1 MLSGLFSFVF
11 QMNFYFLEKHL
22 QEASMSKCKPIS
34 IATTL
39 AYWLLSGTIVLYGQQ
54 AKPETSIENIFQMGL
69 IAQDTNGDQIADAI
83 CGHVIVPKSPSAAE
97 NTAAANFAAR
107 LGYETS
113 ALTLPI
119 VVAATGQMAK
129 SCPAEKANLWVG
141 REAFPAGA
149 AAVADHEIAQFQ
161 IGEGGV
167 FSVTGGLLIA
177 GADPGGLLAAADAY
191 SARAPYQ
198 WSVQGEKLQGIART
212 INARFESQKLSA
224 TVELVAVTYQSGQS
238 GITRVVLQVT
248 GSADMPAVQK
258 ALEAGEGESPL
269 RMITAREVELRMAD
283 GAPLLLGGGG
293 LRGVVGTPSAPPAGG
308 GGAVGGDAAGGPR
321 LLDLHELFG
330 IHGLLT
336 GNQKNLVPESVSSKL
351 YVSAGEAGV
360 AMANLAARL
369 GLETIGITLPIAVPD
384 MGASPVQV
392 QSAAIIS
399 GETPLTQHVKDL
411 LGAPGGTPMDKI
423 QSGQFGK
430 DGASELPALKPGE
443 GELHVVD
450 RAFGANPALLVR
462 GDTAGTAAALDFA
475 SQHLP
480 YLWEPSK
487 KFMGLEEMRLDLAR
501 FFSLR
506 SSAGQATAALFDLD
520 QWIDELAIG
529 GKKVN
534 SANVEVDVDESDPK
548 LAKFVRDAVA
558 AKLNLKAQDVEV
570 TTGNLHAGTK
580 CCDSNPDLHNV
591 SQIVPFKQPEPTF
604 RDDFTIAW
612 EGKRM
617 LEAVLKATTN
627 MPKGQPVKLE
637 VRVSESPEER
647 AKLKQQLIDML
658 KEAGA
663 DLGQAEVTVLC
674 TYKSGYSWLV
684 DEIAPMLKTKGV
696 AQMKIE
702 FAPYPDPTKQTTMRS
717 LYRWNQELFPVDEVL
732 SKDLQIPLKDIE
744 IAKMNDDKGPTYRVH
759 AYGADGKEILSREF
773 TVKTV
778 SRPYNDQ
785 FPEYE
790 RVTVETGW
798 VKLTVGTQS
807 LLDERVESDIEM
819 FWDHYQSQTLP
830 KIFKIVMAQN
840 DGRPRVEFQP
850 LFDTLKISYKMS
862 EPDYQIGIE
871 QERISSL
878 EGLQEDVFF
887 NTENFFYM
895 LGDLLAGGRMD
906 YQGRIIP
913 VSYPSRDGEDGEVH
927 IEFYAK
933 DAGFP
938 KIRLAWKT
946 DGDSTEHEKER
957 PLAAVPSTGH
967 MRLMAARVQAG
978 KDSVSSLTWRMPVDF
993 KKYNYNEWI
1002 VLAEKSRVDRTISSS
1017 DQAVAQVEWLQKM
1030 HAAGLYSDSLTYPR
1044 LASLGFEF
1052 ELPVPMNSPEH
1063 AKKEIVTSQLA
1074 VMPPVTKR
1082 PMIADFKPAP
1092 VDSTGHFVQWDNPIS
1107 PRDEEHLLSRL
1118 ATYPGVDVYWMG
1130 RTYLGLN
1137 IWAADMTL
1145 PTPSTLTSMPK
1156 ATTLKATIIYSGRQ
1170 HANEVSSTSHL
1181 MKLGE
1186 ELVLDPKRRESLKK
1200 VNVVLHPI
1208 TNVDGAELAIDLA
1221 KIAPHN
1227 MLHPAYHASLTADVV
1242 NAQNEEFPV
1251 YPESATRRL
1260 LWNAWLPDAFLNPHG
1275 YPTHEWV
1282 QPFSEY
1288 SSWITTRTGAET
1300 GRTNWVPRGW
1310 FTSLGYLGDDE
1321 HPDSR
1326 TVTYALREKIVSE
1339 MAKTPGVL
1347 EMNAHENDRYERYQ
1361 HWDEESYQ
1369 QPIYK
1374 GVRIN
1379 MALKGQDG
1387 GARGNSG
1394 PSVGIGG
1401 LMVRYPEITYDDGYT
1416 EAPDETA
1423 YGDFLHLVASAGLA
1437 YDHAHLDYLTEGN
1450 PKIKRTQKDAADG
1463 VTWQV
1468 ERKRPILPLTLPS
1481 VPQAEGV
1488 KQ

>member
-1 MLSGLFSFVF
+1 
-11 QMNFYFLEKHL
+11 
-22 QEASMSKCKPIS
+22 MSNCKPIS

-39 AYWLLSGTIVLYGQQ
+39 MYWLLSGAVGLYGQQ
-54 AKPETSIENIFQMGL
+54 SKTETPIENVFQMNL
-69 IAQDTNGDQIADAI
+69 IVQDTNGDQIADVI
-83 CGHVIVPKSPSAAE
+83 CGRVIVPKSPSAAE
-97 NTAAANFAAR
+97 NTAAANLAAR

-119 VVAATGQMAK
+119 VVAATSPMPK
-129 SCPAEKANLWVG
+129 SCPTEKANLWVG
-141 REAFPAGA
+141 REALPTGVPT
-149 AAVADHEIAQFQ
+149 VASSEIAGFQ

-167 FSVTGGLLIA
+167 FSVPGGLFIA
-177 GADPGGLLAAADAY
+177 SNDSSGLLAAADAY

-198 WSVQGEKLQGIART
+198 WSVQGDKLQGIARI
-212 INARFESQKLSA
+212 INARLEDQKVSA
-224 TVELVAVTYQSGQS
+224 TVELVAVTYQSGQP
-238 GITRVVLQVT
+238 GIRRAVLQVT
-248 GSADMPAVQK
+248 GTADMAAIQK
-258 ALEAGEGESPL
+258 ALDAGEGESPL
-269 RMITAREVELRMAD
+269 RMITAREIELRMAD
-283 GAPLLLGGGG
+283 GSPLLLGGGG
-293 LRGVVGTPSAPPAGG
+293 LRTGAGATAAAPAAGNGTG
-308 GGAVGGDAAGGPR
+308 GGDAAGGPR

-336 GNQKNLVPESVSSKL
+336 GNQKNLIPESVSSKL
-351 YVSAGEAGV
+351 YVPAGEPGI

-369 GLETIGITLPIAVPD
+369 GLETTGITLPIALPD
-384 MGASPVQV
+384 TGASTVQV
-392 QSAAIIS
+392 RSSAVIS
-399 GETPLTQHVKDL
+399 GETPLTQHARDM

-423 QSGQFGK
+423 LAGQFAK
-430 DGASELPALKPGE
+430 DGAPELPALKPGE
-443 GELHVVD
+443 GELHVID

-462 GDTAGTAAALDFA
+462 GDTTGAVAALDYA
-475 SQHLP
+475 SQRLP

-487 KFMGLEEMRLDLAR
+487 RFAGLEEMRLDLAK

-506 SSAGQATAALFDLD
+506 SSTGQATAALFNLD
-520 QWIDELAIG
+520 QWMDELTAA
-529 GKKVN
+529 GKKIT
-534 SANVEVDVDESDPK
+534 SASAELDVDESDPK
-548 LAKFVRDAVA
+548 LAKFVRDEIA
-558 AKLNLKAQDVEV
+558 AKLKTHNVEV
-570 TTGNLHAGTK
+570 KTGNLHAGTK
-580 CCDSNPDLHNV
+580 CCDSNPDLHNI
-591 SQIVPFKQPEPTF
+591 SQIVPFKQAEPTF
-604 RDDFTIAW
+604 RDDFTIPW

-617 LEAVLKATTN
+617 MEAVRKATTN

-647 AKLKQQLIDML
+647 AKIKQQLMDML
-658 KEAGA
+658 KQAGA
-663 DLGQAEVTVLC
+663 DPAQTEVTVLC

-684 DEIAPMLKTKGV
+684 DEIEPMLKGKSV
-696 AQMKIE
+696 AKMKIE
-702 FAPYPDPTKQTTMRS
+702 FAPYPDPTKQTTMQS

-732 SKDLQIPLKDIE
+732 AKNLQIPLKDIE
-744 IAKMNDDKGPTYRVH
+744 IAKMDDDKGPTYKVH

-778 SRPYNDQ
+778 IRPYNDQ

-798 VKLTVGTQS
+798 VKLMVGIQS

-819 FWDHYQSQTLP
+819 FWDHYQAQTLP
-830 KIFKIVMAQN
+830 RIFKIVMAQN
-840 DGRPRVEFQP
+840 EGKPRVEFQP
-850 LFDTLKISYKMS
+850 LFDTLKVSYTMS
-862 EPDYQIGIE
+862 EPDYEIGIE

-878 EGLQEDVFF
+878 EGLQEDTFF

-933 DAGFP
+933 DAGIP
-938 KIRLAWKT
+938 KVRLAWKT
-946 DGDSTEHEKER
+946 DGDQVEHEKER
-957 PLAAVPSTGH
+957 DLAAIPSAGH
-967 MRLMAARVQAG
+967 LRLVAARVQAG
-978 KDSVSSLTWRMPVDF
+978 KDSVNSLTWRMPVDF

-1017 DQAVAQVEWLQKM
+1017 DQAAAQVEWLQKM
-1030 HAAGLYSDSLTYPR
+1030 HAAGLYLDSLTYPR
-1044 LASLGFEF
+1044 LSSLGFEF
-1052 ELPVPMNSPEH
+1052 ELPIAINAPEH

-1074 VMPPVTKR
+1074 VTPPATKR
-1082 PMIADFKPAP
+1082 PMIADFKPTP
-1092 VDSTGHFVQWDNPIS
+1092 VDDTRHFVQWEKPIS
-1107 PRDEEHLLSRL
+1107 PEEEEHLLSRL

-1130 RTYLGLN
+1130 RTYLGRN

-1145 PTPSTLTSMPK
+1145 PTPSSLTSMPK
-1156 ATTLKATIIYSGRQ
+1156 ATTLKASIIYSGRQ

-1186 ELVLDPKRRESLKK
+1186 ELVLDPKRKESLKT

-1221 KIAPHN
+1221 KISPHN

-1288 SSWITTRTGAET
+1288 SSWITTRMGAET

-1321 HPDSR
+1321 HPESR
-1326 TVTYALREKIVSE
+1326 TVTYALREKIVGE

-1347 EMNAHENDRYERYQ
+1347 ELNASENARYERYQ

-1379 MALKGQDG
+1379 MALKGQDS
-1387 GARGNSG
+1387 GARGNTG
-1394 PSVGIGG
+1394 ASVGIGG

-1416 EAPDETA
+1416 EVPDETA

-1437 YDHAHLDYLTEGN
+1437 YDHAHLDYMTEGKL
-1450 PKIKRTQKDAADG
+1450 KIKRTQKDAADG

-1468 ERKRPILPLTLPS
+1468 ERKRPIMPLTPLPVS
-1481 VPQAEGV
+1481 QAEGV

>member
-1 MLSGLFSFVF
+1 MSCIRSVSILTGVSCLFLSVV
-11 QMNFYFLEKHL
+11 
-22 QEASMSKCKPIS
+22 AS
-34 IATTL
+34 
-39 AYWLLSGTIVLYGQQ
+39 YGQQ
-54 AKPETSIENIFQMGL
+54 TKTETPIENAFQLNL
-69 IAQDTNGDQIADAI
+69 IVQDTNGDQIADAI
-83 CGHVIVPKSPSAAE
+83 CGHVVVPKVSSSAE
-97 NTAAANFAAR
+97 NAAAANIAAR

-113 ALTLPI
+113 ALSLP
-119 VVAATGQMAK
+119 VVITTGETAK
-129 SCPAEKANLWVG
+129 VCSGEKASIWVG
-141 REAFPAGA
+141 KESFSGSAST
-149 AAVADHEIAQFQ
+149 VADKEMVQFG

-167 FSVTGGLLIA
+167 FTVPGGLLVVGTDA
-177 GADPGGLLAAADAY
+177 SGLLAAADAY

-198 WSVQGEKLQGIART
+198 WSVQGEKLQGIARI
-212 INARFESQKLSA
+212 INARLEAEKVAAS
-224 TVELVAVTYQSGQS
+224 VELVGVTYQSGQA
-238 GITRVVLQVT
+238 GIRRAVVQVT
-248 GSADMPAVQK
+248 GTADAASIKK
-258 ALEAGEGESPL
+258 ALDPGEGESPL
-269 RMITAREVELRMAD
+269 RMITAREIELRMPD
-283 GAPLLLGGGG
+283 GFSLLLGGGG
-293 LRGVVGTPSAPPAGG
+293 LRPGAVVVGAAPSGGAGAGG
-308 GGAVGGDAAGGPR
+308 DGGEGGATTPR

-336 GNQKNLVPESVSSKL
+336 GNQRNLVPQSVSAKL
-351 YVSAGEAGV
+351 YVPAGESGV

-369 GLETIGITLPIAVPD
+369 GLETTGITLPIALPD
-384 MGASPVQV
+384 TGISTVQIRS
-392 QSAAIIS
+392 SAVIS
-399 GETPLTQHVKDL
+399 GETPLAQHAMDL
-411 LGAPGGTPMDKI
+411 LGAPAGTALDKI
-423 QSGQFGK
+423 LAGQFSK
-430 DGASELPALKPGE
+430 DGVAELPALKPGE
-443 GELHVVD
+443 GELQVVD
-450 RAFGANPALLVR
+450 RAFGINPALLVR
-462 GDTAGTAAALDFA
+462 GDTTGTTAALDYA
-475 SQHLP
+475 SQRLP

-487 KFMGLEEMRLDLAR
+487 KFVSLEEMRLDLAK

-506 SSAGQATAALFDLD
+506 SSAGQATTALFLLD
-520 QWIDELAIG
+520 QWMDEAKAG
-529 GKKVN
+529 GKKVT
-534 SANVEVDVDESDPK
+534 SASAEVDVDEFDPK
-548 LAKFVRDAVA
+548 LAKFVRDEIA
-558 AKLNLKAQDVEV
+558 AKLKTQNVQVK
-570 TTGNLHAGTK
+570 TGNLHAGTK
-580 CCDSNPDLHNV
+580 CCDSDPDLHNI
-591 SQIVPFKQPEPTF
+591 SQVVPFKQAEPTF
-604 RDDFTIAW
+604 RDDFTIPW

-617 LEAVLKATTN
+617 MEAVRKASAN
-627 MPKGQPVKLE
+627 LPKGQTVKLE
-637 VRVSESPEER
+637 VRVSEGPEER
-647 AKLKQQLIDML
+647 VKIKQQLMDLL
-658 KEAGA
+658 KQAGA
-663 DLGQAEVTVLC
+663 DPAQTEVTVLC
-674 TYKSGYSWLV
+674 SYKSGYSWLV
-684 DEIAPMLKTKGV
+684 DEIQPMLKDKGV
-696 AQMKIE
+696 AKIKIE

-732 SKDLQIPLKDIE
+732 AKNLQIPLKSIE
-744 IAKMNDDKGPTYRVH
+744 IAKMDDDKGPTYRVY

-773 TVKTV
+773 TVKMV

-790 RVTVETGW
+790 TVTVETGW
-798 VKLTVGTQS
+798 VTLTAGGKN
-807 LLDERVESDIEM
+807 LLDERVPSDIEM

-830 KIFKIVMAQN
+830 RIFKIVMAQY
-840 DGRPRVEFQP
+840 DGKPRVEFQP
-850 LFDTLKISYKMS
+850 LFDTLKVSYKLS

-878 EGLQEDVFF
+878 EALQEDTFF

-895 LGDLLAGGRMD
+895 FGDLVAGGRMD

-933 DAGFP
+933 DAGPP
-938 KIRLAWKT
+938 KVQLTWKT
-946 DGDSTEHEKER
+946 DDSAEHERER
-957 PLAAVPSTGH
+957 DLAAIPSAGH
-967 MRLMAARVQAG
+967 MRLVAARVQAG
-978 KDSVSSLTWRMPVDF
+978 KDNVTSLTWRMPVDF
-993 KKYNYNEWI
+993 NKYNYDEWI

-1017 DQAVAQVEWLQKM
+1017 DQAVAQVTWLQKM
-1030 HAAGLYSDSLTYPR
+1030 HSAGLYLDSLTYPH

-1052 ELPVPMNSPEH
+1052 ELPVPMNAPEH

-1074 VMPPVTKR
+1074 VVAAATKR
-1082 PMIADFKPAP
+1082 PMIADFKPTP
-1092 VDSTGHFVQWDNPIS
+1092 LDTTGHFVQWDNPIS
-1107 PRDEEHLLSRL
+1107 PEEEEHLLSRL

-1130 RTYLGLN
+1130 RTYLGRN

-1181 MKLGE
+1181 LKLGE
-1186 ELVLDPKRRESLKK
+1186 ELVLDANRRKSLEK

-1221 KIAPHN
+1221 KISPHN
-1227 MLHPAYHASLTADVV
+1227 MLHPAYHASLTADVTS
-1242 NAQNEEFPV
+1242 AQNEEFPV

-1288 SSWITTRTGAET
+1288 SAWITTRVGAET

-1326 TVTYALREKIVSE
+1326 TVTYALREKIVGE

-1347 EMNAHENDRYERYQ
+1347 ELNAHENDRYERYQ
-1361 HWDEESYQ
+1361 RWDAESYQ

-1379 MALKGQDG
+1379 MALKGQDAG
-1387 GARGNSG
+1387 GRGNTG
-1394 PSVGIGG
+1394 ANVGIGG

-1437 YDHAHLDYLTEGN
+1437 YDHAHLDYLTEGKLN
-1450 PKIKRTQKDAADG
+1450 VKRTQRDVVDG

-1468 ERKRPILPLTLPS
+1468 ERKRPIMPLTPPIS
-1481 VPQAEGV
+1481 QAEGV

>member
-1 MLSGLFSFVF
+1 
-11 QMNFYFLEKHL
+11 
-22 QEASMSKCKPIS
+22 MSNCKPIS

-39 AYWLLSGTIVLYGQQ
+39 TCWLLSAGSVLYGQQ
-54 AKPETSIENIFQMGL
+54 GKPETPIENVFQLGL
-69 IAQDTNGDQIADAI
+69 MAQDTNGDQIADAI

-119 VVAATGQMAK
+119 VVAATDQTGK
-129 SCPAEKANLWVG
+129 SCPAEKVSLWIG
-141 REAFPAGA
+141 RETLAAGVA
-149 AAVADHEIAQFQ
+149 TVADQEIAQFQ
-161 IGEGGV
+161 IGEGGI
-167 FSVTGGLLIA
+167 FNVTGGLLIA

-212 INARFESQKLSA
+212 INARLESQKVSA
-224 TVELVAVTYQSGQS
+224 TVELVGVTYHSSQL
-238 GITRVVLQVT
+238 GILRVVLQVT
-248 GSADMPAVQK
+248 GSADMAAVRK

-269 RMITAREVELRMAD
+269 RMITAREIELRMPN
-283 GAPLLLGGGG
+283 GSPLLLGGGG
-293 LRGVVGTPSAPPAGG
+293 LRANAGVSPASPAAEASAGG
-308 GGAVGGDAAGGPR
+308 GDAEGAPR

-336 GNQKNLVPESVSSKL
+336 GNQKNLVPQSVSSKL
-351 YVSAGEAGV
+351 YVPAGESGV

-369 GLETIGITLPIAVPD
+369 GLETTGITLPIAIPD
-384 MGASPVQV
+384 VGASPVQV
-392 QSAAIIS
+392 RSAAVIS
-399 GETPLTQHVKDL
+399 GETLLVQHVKDL
-411 LGAPGGTPMDKI
+411 LGALGGTPMDKI
-423 QSGQFGK
+423 QAGQFAK
-430 DGASELPALKPGE
+430 DGALQLPPLKPGE
-443 GELHVVD
+443 GELQVVD
-450 RAFGANPALLVR
+450 RAFGANPALLIR
-462 GDTAGTAAALDFA
+462 GDSAGTTAALDYA
-475 SQHLP
+475 SQRLP

-487 KFMGLEEMRLDLAR
+487 KFAGLEEMRLDLAK

-506 SSAGQATAALFDLD
+506 SSAGQATAALFNLD
-520 QWIDELAIG
+520 QWMSELSTG
-529 GKKVN
+529 GKKVS
-534 SANVEVDVDESDPK
+534 SASAEVDVDESDPK
-548 LAKFVRDAVA
+548 LAKFVRDEVA
-558 AKLNLKAQDVEV
+558 AKLKLKPQDIEV
-570 TTGNLHAGTK
+570 KTGNLHAGTK
-580 CCDSNPDLHNV
+580 CCDSNPDFHNV

-604 RDDFTIAW
+604 RDDFKIPW

-617 LEAVLKATTN
+617 LDAVRKAATG

-637 VRVSESPEER
+637 VRVSEGPEER
-647 AKLKQQLIDML
+647 EKLKQQLLELL
-658 KEAGA
+658 KQAGSDPA
-663 DLGQAEVTVLC
+663 QTEVTVLC

-684 DEIAPMLKTKGV
+684 DEIAPMLKTKSV
-696 AQMKIE
+696 AKMKID
-702 FAPYPDPTKQTTMRS
+702 FAPYPDLTKQTTMRS

-732 SKDLQIPLKDIE
+732 AKELRTPLKDIE
-744 IAKMNDDKGPTYRVH
+744 IAKMDDDKGPTYRVH
-759 AYGADGKEILSREF
+759 AYSADGKEILSREF
-773 TVKTV
+773 TVKTI

-790 RVTVETGW
+790 TVTVETGW
-798 VKLTVGTQS
+798 VKLTAGAQT
-807 LLDERVESDIEM
+807 LLDERVKSDIEM

-840 DGRPRVEFQP
+840 DGKPRVEFQP

-878 EGLQEDVFF
+878 EGLQEDTFF

-938 KIRLAWKT
+938 KVRLAWKT
-946 DGDSTEHEKER
+946 EGDSTEHEKVR
-957 PLAAVPSTGH
+957 PLAAVPSSGH
-967 MRLMAARVQAG
+967 MRLVAARVQAG

-1002 VLAEKSRVDRTISSS
+1002 VLAEKSRIDRTISSS

-1030 HAAGLYSDSLTYPR
+1030 HAAGLYLDSLTYPR
-1044 LASLGFEF
+1044 LANLGFEF
-1052 ELPVPMNSPEH
+1052 ELPVPLNAPEH
-1063 AKKEIVTSQLA
+1063 AKKEIVFSQLA
-1074 VMPPVTKR
+1074 VVPPATKR
-1082 PMIADFKPAP
+1082 PMIADFKPTP
-1092 VDSTGHFVQWDNPIS
+1092 LDGTGHFVQWDNPIS
-1107 PRDEEHLLSRL
+1107 PGDEEHLLSRL
-1118 ATYPGVDVYWMG
+1118 STYPGVDVYWMG

-1181 MKLGE
+1181 VKLGE
-1186 ELVLDPKRRESLKK
+1186 ELVLDPMRRESLKK

-1347 EMNAHENDRYERYQ
+1347 DMNAHENDRYERYQ

-1387 GARGNSG
+1387 GARGNTG
-1394 PSVGIGG
+1394 ASVGIGG

-1450 PKIKRTQKDAADG
+1450 LKVKRTQKDAADG

-1468 ERKRPILPLTLPS
+1468 ERKRPILPLTPS
-1481 VPQAEGV
+1481 PVSQAEGV
-1488 KQ
+1488 KP

>member
-1 MLSGLFSFVF
+1 
-11 QMNFYFLEKHL
+11 
-22 QEASMSKCKPIS
+22 MSTCKPIS

-39 AYWLLSGTIVLYGQQ
+39 TCWLLSATSVLYGQQ
-54 AKPETSIENIFQMGL
+54 AKPETPIENVFQMGL
-69 IAQDTNGDQIADAI
+69 MAQDTNGDQIADAI
-83 CGHVIVPKSPSAAE
+83 CGHVIVPKASTAAE

-119 VVAATGQMAK
+119 VVAATDQTPK
-129 SCPAEKANLWVG
+129 SCPAEKANVWVG
-141 REAFPAGA
+141 RETLPGSA
-149 AAVADHEIAQFQ
+149 ATVADQEIAQFQ

-167 FSVTGGLLIA
+167 FSVAGGLLIA
-177 GADPGGLLAAADAY
+177 GADPGGLLVAADAY

-198 WSVQGEKLQGIART
+198 WSVQGEKLQGIARA
-212 INARFESQKLSA
+212 INARLESQKVSA
-224 TVELVAVTYQSGQS
+224 TVELVGVTYQNSQP
-238 GITRVVLQVT
+238 GILRVVLQVT
-248 GSADMPAVQK
+248 GSADLAAIRK
-258 ALEAGEGESPL
+258 ALDAGEGESPL
-269 RMITAREVELRMAD
+269 RMITAREVELRMPD
-283 GAPLLLGGGG
+283 GSPLLLGGGG
-293 LRGVVGTPSAPPAGG
+293 LRAGAGVPAAPLANEGGTG
-308 GGAVGGDAAGGPR
+308 GGDAAGAPR

-336 GNQKNLVPESVSSKL
+336 GNQRNLVPQSVSSKL
-351 YVSAGEAGV
+351 YVPAGESGV

-369 GLETIGITLPIAVPD
+369 GLETTGITLPIAIPD
-384 MGASPVQV
+384 VGASPIQV
-392 QSAAIIS
+392 RSAAVIS
-399 GETPLTQHVKDL
+399 GETLLAQHVKDL

-423 QSGQFGK
+423 QAGQFAK
-430 DGASELPALKPGE
+430 DGALQLPQLKPGE
-443 GELHVVD
+443 GELQVVD
-450 RAFGANPALLVR
+450 RGFGANPALLIR
-462 GDTAGTAAALDFA
+462 GDSAGTTAALDYA
-475 SQHLP
+475 SRRLP

-487 KFMGLEEMRLDLAR
+487 KFAGLEEMRLDLAK

-506 SSAGQATAALFDLD
+506 SSAGQATAALFNLD
-520 QWIDELAIG
+520 QWIGELTTS
-529 GKKVN
+529 GKRVS
-534 SANVEVDVDESDPK
+534 SASVEVDVDESDPK
-548 LAKFVRDAVA
+548 LAKFVRDEVA
-558 AKLNLKAQDVEV
+558 AKLKLKPQDTEV
-570 TTGNLHAGTK
+570 KTGNLHAGTK
-580 CCDSNPDLHNV
+580 CCDDSPDLHNV

-604 RDDFTIAW
+604 RDDFKIPW

-617 LEAVLKATTN
+617 LDAVRKAATG

-637 VRVSESPEER
+637 VRVSEGPEER
-647 AKLKQQLIDML
+647 EKLKQQLLELL
-658 KEAGA
+658 KQAGSDPA
-663 DLGQAEVTVLC
+663 QTEVTVLC

-684 DEIAPMLKTKGV
+684 DEIAPMLKTKSV
-696 AQMKIE
+696 AKMKID
-702 FAPYPDPTKQTTMRS
+702 FAPYPDLTKQTTMRS

-732 SKDLQIPLKDIE
+732 AKDLQIPLKDIE
-744 IAKMNDDKGPTYRVH
+744 IAKMDDNKGPTYRVH
-759 AYGADGKEILSREF
+759 AYAADGKEILSREF

-790 RVTVETGW
+790 TVTVETGW
-798 VKLTVGTQS
+798 VKLTAGAQT

-840 DGRPRVEFQP
+840 DGKPRVEFQP

-878 EGLQEDVFF
+878 EGLQEDTFF

-895 LGDLLAGGRMD
+895 LGDLVAGGRMD

-913 VSYPSRDGEDGEVH
+913 VSFPSRDGEDGEVH

-938 KIRLAWKT
+938 KVRLAWKT
-946 DGDSTEHEKER
+946 EGDPTEHEKVR
-957 PLAAVPSTGH
+957 PLAAVPSSGH
-967 MRLMAARVQAG
+967 MRLVAARLQAG

-1002 VLAEKSRVDRTISSS
+1002 VLAEKSRIDRTISSS
-1017 DQAVAQVEWLQKM
+1017 DQAAAQVEWLQKM
-1030 HAAGLYSDSLTYPR
+1030 HAGGLYSDSLTYPH

-1052 ELPVPMNSPEH
+1052 ELPVPLNAPEH
-1063 AKKEIVTSQLA
+1063 AKKEIVLSQLA
-1074 VMPPVTKR
+1074 VVPPATKR

-1092 VDSTGHFVQWDNPIS
+1092 LDSTGHFVQWDNPIS
-1107 PRDEEHLLSRL
+1107 PGDEEHLLSRL
-1118 ATYPGVDVYWMG
+1118 STYPGVDVYWMG

-1326 TVTYALREKIVSE
+1326 NVTYALREKIVSE

-1387 GARGNSG
+1387 GARGNTG

-1450 PKIKRTQKDAADG
+1450 LKVKRTQKDAADG

-1468 ERKRPILPLTLPS
+1468 ERKRPILPLTPPTVS
-1481 VPQAEGV
+1481 QAEGV

>member
-1 MLSGLFSFVF
+1 
-11 QMNFYFLEKHL
+11 
-22 QEASMSKCKPIS
+22 MSKRKPIS

-39 AYWLLSGTIVLYGQQ
+39 TCWLLSAASVLNGQQ
-54 AKPETSIENIFQMGL
+54 AKPETPIENIFQMGL
-69 IAQDTNGDQIADAI
+69 MAQDTNGDQIADAI
-83 CGHVIVPKSPSAAE
+83 CGHVIVPKASTAAE

-119 VVAATGQMAK
+119 VVAATDQTAK
-129 SCPAEKANLWVG
+129 SCPGEKANLWVG
-141 REAFPAGA
+141 RETLPGNA
-149 AAVADHEIAQFQ
+149 ATIADQEIAQFQ

-167 FSVTGGLLIA
+167 FNVAGGLLIA
-177 GADPGGLLAAADAY
+177 GADPGGLLAAANAY

-212 INARFESQKLSA
+212 INARLESQRVSA
-224 TVELVAVTYQSGQS
+224 TVELIGVMYQSSQP
-238 GITRVVLQVT
+238 GILRVVLQIT
-248 GSADMPAVQK
+248 GSADMAAVRK

-269 RMITAREVELRMAD
+269 RMITAREIELRMAD
-283 GAPLLLGGGG
+283 GSPLLLGGGG
-293 LRGVVGTPSAPPAGG
+293 LRAGAGVSPASPTAEAGAGG
-308 GGAVGGDAAGGPR
+308 SDAEGAPR

-336 GNQKNLVPESVSSKL
+336 GNQRNLVPQSVSSKL
-351 YVSAGEAGV
+351 YVPAGESGV

-369 GLETIGITLPIAVPD
+369 GLETTGITLPIAIPD
-384 MGASPVQV
+384 VGASPVQV
-392 QSAAIIS
+392 RSAAVIS
-399 GETPLTQHVKDL
+399 GETMLAQHVKDL

-423 QSGQFGK
+423 QAGQFAK
-430 DGASELPALKPGE
+430 DGALQLPPLKPGE
-443 GELHVVD
+443 GELQVVD
-450 RAFGANPALLVR
+450 RAFGTNPALLIR
-462 GDTAGTAAALDFA
+462 GDSAGITAALNYA
-475 SQHLP
+475 SQRLP

-487 KFMGLEEMRLDLAR
+487 KFAGLEEVRLDLAK

-506 SSAGQATAALFDLD
+506 SSAGQATAALFNLD
-520 QWIDELAIG
+520 QWMGELTTG
-529 GKKVN
+529 GKKVS
-534 SANVEVDVDESDPK
+534 SASVEVDVDESDPK
-548 LAKFVRDAVA
+548 LAKFVREQVE
-558 AKLNLKAQDVEV
+558 AKLKLKPQDIEV
-570 TTGNLHAGTK
+570 KTGNLHAGTK
-580 CCDSNPDLHNV
+580 CCDSDPDFHNV

-604 RDDFTIAW
+604 RDDFKIPW

-617 LEAVLKATTN
+617 LDAVRKAATG

-637 VRVSESPEER
+637 IRVSEGPEQRE
-647 AKLKQQLIDML
+647 KLKEQLLELL
-658 KEAGA
+658 KQAGSDPA
-663 DLGQAEVTVLC
+663 QTEVTVLC

-696 AQMKIE
+696 AKMKID
-702 FAPYPDPTKQTTMRS
+702 FAPYPDLTKQTTMRS

-732 SKDLQIPLKDIE
+732 AKDLQIPLKDIE
-744 IAKMNDDKGPTYRVH
+744 IAKMDDNKGPTYRVH
-759 AYGADGKEILSREF
+759 AYAADGKEILSREF

-790 RVTVETGW
+790 TVTVETGW
-798 VKLTVGTQS
+798 VKLTAGAQT

-840 DGRPRVEFQP
+840 DGKPRVEFQP

-878 EGLQEDVFF
+878 EGLQEDTFF

-913 VSYPSRDGEDGEVH
+913 VSYPSRDGEDGEIH

-938 KIRLAWKT
+938 KVRLAWKT
-946 DGDSTEHEKER
+946 EGDSTEHEKVR
-957 PLAAVPSTGH
+957 PLAAVPSSGH
-967 MRLMAARVQAG
+967 MRLVAARLQAG

-993 KKYNYNEWI
+993 KKYNYNDWI
-1002 VLAEKSRVDRTISSS
+1002 VLAEKSRIDRTISSS

-1030 HAAGLYSDSLTYPR
+1030 HAAGLYLDSLTYPR
-1044 LASLGFEF
+1044 LANMGFEF
-1052 ELPVPMNSPEH
+1052 ELPVPLNAPEH
-1063 AKKEIVTSQLA
+1063 AKKEIVLSQLA
-1074 VMPPVTKR
+1074 VAPPATKR
-1082 PMIADFKPAP
+1082 PMIADFKPTP
-1092 VDSTGHFVQWDNPIS
+1092 LDGTGHFVQWDNPIS
-1107 PRDEEHLLSRL
+1107 PGDEEHLLSRL
-1118 ATYPGVDVYWMG
+1118 STYPGVDVYWMG

-1326 TVTYALREKIVSE
+1326 NVTYALREKIVSE

-1387 GARGNSG
+1387 GARGNTG
-1394 PSVGIGG
+1394 ASVGIGG

-1437 YDHAHLDYLTEGN
+1437 YDHAHLAYLTEGN
-1450 PKIKRTQKDAADG
+1450 LKVKRTQKDAAEG

-1468 ERKRPILPLTLPS
+1468 ERKRPILPLTPPPVS
-1481 VPQAEGV
+1481 QAEGV

>member
-1 MLSGLFSFVF
+1 
-11 QMNFYFLEKHL
+11 
-22 QEASMSKCKPIS
+22 MSRCKPIF

-39 AYWLLSGTIVLYGQQ
+39 ASWLLSGTAVLHGQQ

-69 IAQDTNGDQIADAI
+69 MTQDTNGDRIADAI

-119 VVAATGQMAK
+119 VVAATGQIAK
-129 SCPAEKANLWVG
+129 SCPTEKANLWIG
-141 REAFPAGA
+141 REALPAGA
-149 AAVADHEIAQFQ
+149 NTVADQEIAQFQ

-167 FSVTGGLLIA
+167 FNVSGGLLIA
-177 GADPGGLLAAADAY
+177 GSDSGVLAAADAY

-212 INARFESQKLSA
+212 INARLENQKVAA
-224 TVELVAVTYQSGQS
+224 TVELVAVTYQSGQP
-238 GITRVVLQVT
+238 GIRRAVLQVT
-248 GSADMPAVQK
+248 GSADMAAVQK

-269 RMITAREVELRMAD
+269 HAITAREVELRMAT
-283 GAPLLLGGGG
+283 GLPLVLSGGG
-293 LRGVVGTPSAPPAGG
+293 LRAGAATQVATSPSEGGTR
-308 GGAVGGDAAGGPR
+308 GGDSAEAPR

-336 GNQKNLVPESVSSKL
+336 GNQKKLVPESVSSKL
-351 YVSAGEAGV
+351 YVPAGEPGI

-369 GLETIGITLPIAVPD
+369 GLETTGITLPIALPD
-384 MGASPVQV
+384 VGASAVQV
-392 QSAAIIS
+392 RSAAVIT
-399 GETPLTQHVKDL
+399 GETLLTQHVKDL
-411 LGAPGGTPMDKI
+411 LGAPNGTAMDKVLP
-423 QSGQFGK
+423 GQFAQ
-430 DGASELPALKPGE
+430 DGGSELPPLKPGE
-443 GELHVVD
+443 GELRVVD

-462 GDTAGTAAALDFA
+462 GNATGTIAALDYA

-487 KFMGLEEMRLDLAR
+487 KFTGLEEMRLDLAN
-501 FFSLR
+501 FFSIR
-506 SSAGQATAALFDLD
+506 SSTGQSTAAMFLLD
-520 QWIDELAIG
+520 QWMDEVTAG
-529 GKKVN
+529 GKKVT
-534 SANVEVDVDESDPK
+534 SATAEVDVDESDPK
-548 LAKFVRDAVA
+548 LAKFIHDQIA
-558 AKLNLKAQDVEV
+558 AKLKTSKVEV
-570 TTGNLHAGTK
+570 KTGNLHAGTK
-580 CCDSNPDLHNV
+580 CCSSDPDLHNLSEV
-591 SQIVPFKQPEPTF
+591 VPFMQSEPTF
-604 RDDFTIAW
+604 RDDFTIPW

-617 LEAVLKATTN
+617 LESVRKAVQD

-637 VRVSESPEER
+637 VRVSEGPEER
-647 AKLKQQLIDML
+647 AKIKLQLADML
-658 KEAGA
+658 KQAGA
-663 DLGQAEVTVLC
+663 DPAQTELSVLC

-684 DEIAPMLKTKGV
+684 DEIEPMLKGKG
-696 AQMKIE
+696 AAKIKIE
-702 FAPYPDPTKQTTMRS
+702 FALYPDPTKQTTLRS

-732 SKDLQIPLKDIE
+732 AKDLQIPLKDIE
-744 IAKMNDDKGPTYRVH
+744 FAKMDDEKGPTYKVH
-759 AYGADGKEILSREF
+759 AYGADGKEILSRDF

-778 SRPYNDQ
+778 SRPYSDQ

-790 RVTVETGW
+790 AVTVETGW
-798 VKLTVGTQS
+798 VKLVAGTKV
-807 LLDERVESDIEM
+807 LLDERVKSDIEM
-819 FWDHYQSQTLP
+819 FWDHYQAETLP
-830 KIFKIVMAQN
+830 RIFKIVMAQN
-840 DGRPRVEFQP
+840 EGKPRVEFQP
-850 LFDTLKISYKMS
+850 LFDTLKVSYKLS

-878 EGLQEDVFF
+878 EALQEDTFF

-938 KIRLAWKT
+938 KVRLAWKT
-946 DGDSTEHEKER
+946 NGDSEEHEKVR
-957 PLAAVPSTGH
+957 ALAAVPSAGH
-967 MRLMAARVQAG
+967 MRLVAARVQVG
-978 KDSVSSLTWRMPVDF
+978 KDSVDSLTWRMPVDF
-993 KKYNYNEWI
+993 KKYNYNDWI
-1002 VLAEKSRVDRTISSS
+1002 VLAEKSRVDRTITSS
-1017 DQAVAQVEWLQKM
+1017 DQAVAQIEWLQKM
-1030 HAAGLYSDSLTYPR
+1030 HAAGLYLDSLTYPH
-1044 LASLGFEF
+1044 LGSLGFEF
-1052 ELPVPMNSPEH
+1052 ELPVPMNAPEH
-1063 AKKEIVTSQLA
+1063 AKKEIVVSQLP
-1074 VMPPVTKR
+1074 VLPPATRR
-1082 PMIADFKPAP
+1082 PMITDFKPTP
-1092 VDSTGHFVQWDNPIS
+1092 LDSTGHFVQWDNPIS
-1107 PRDEEHLLSRL
+1107 PEEEEHLLSRL
-1118 ATYPGVDVYWMG
+1118 GTYPGVDVYWMG
-1130 RTYLGLN
+1130 RTYLGRN

-1145 PTPSTLTSMPK
+1145 PTPSTLISMPK

-1186 ELVLDPKRRESLKK
+1186 ELVLDPKRRESLNK

-1208 TNVDGAELAIDLA
+1208 TNVDGAELSIDLA
-1221 KIAPHN
+1221 KTSPHN
-1227 MLHPAYHASLTADVV
+1227 MLHPGYHASLTADVTS
-1242 NAQNEEFPV
+1242 AQNEEFPI

-1288 SSWITTRTGAET
+1288 SAWITNRMGAET

-1310 FTSLGYLGDDE
+1310 FTSLSYLGDDE

-1326 TVTYALREKIVSE
+1326 VVTYALREKIVSE

-1394 PSVGIGG
+1394 ASVGIGG

-1437 YDHAHLDYLTEGN
+1437 YDHAHLDYLTEGKLN
-1450 PKIKRTQKDAADG
+1450 IKRTQKDAADG
-1463 VTWQV
+1463 VTWQT
-1468 ERKRPILPLTLPS
+1468 ERKRPILPLTPPPVS
-1481 VPQAEGV
+1481 QAEGV
-1488 KQ
+1488 KP